1 MPATPTAA
9 CIAARSR
16 LTCCAYSWCAMSNVM
31 VPVVE
36 DEDDKVVC
44 APALELAFALVL
56 VLAVVA
62 LDLFLHSAQQA
73 KSLLSVGDNASII
86 SASRPVYD
94 GSTLLGAA
102 ANSSANACRPAR
114 TSRIV

>member
-1 MPATPTAA
+1 
-9 CIAARSR
+9 
-16 LTCCAYSWCAMSNVM
+16 MSKVM

-36 DEDDKVVC
+36 DEDVKVVGV
-44 APALELAFALVL
+44 LEPVVLEPVLAL

-73 KSLLSVGDNASII
+73 RSLLSVGDNASII

-102 ANSSANACRPAR
+102 ANSSASACRPAR